1 VANKEVLLGFIVI
14 PRIILGFLRDRCSIG
29 LSLALLWR
37 RSYLFGTL
45 LFGLG
50 LGGSR

>member
-1 VANKEVLLGFIVI
+1 VANEEVLLGFIVI
-14 PRIILGFLRDRCSIG
+14 SRIILGFLGNRCSIG
-29 LSLALLWR
+29 LSLAFLWR

-50 LGGSR
+50 VGGSR